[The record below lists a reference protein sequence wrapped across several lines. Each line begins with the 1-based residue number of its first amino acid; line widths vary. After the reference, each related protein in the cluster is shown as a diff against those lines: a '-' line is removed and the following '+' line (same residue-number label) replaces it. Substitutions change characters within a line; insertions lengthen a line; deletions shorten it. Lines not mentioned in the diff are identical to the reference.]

1 MAKRL
6 ARTGYESMNEW
17 DGSAWMSGWGG
28 GGCATWVDVWMSMR
42 GWVVVGCGLH
52 ECMGA
57 WWVDGMGVCVWARS
71 IYLLSLLCLLCLLC
85 VACIA
90 LLYSLFGVHTGNH
103 CLGR

>member
-52 ECMGA
+52 ECMGPQGCMVGG
-57 WWVDGMGVCVWARS
+57 WMVGWLG
-71 IYLLSLLCLLCLLC
+71 IYLIYLIYL
-85 VACIA
+85 I
-90 LLYSLFGVHTGNH
+90 YQI
-103 CLGR
+103 

>member
-42 GWVVVGCGLH
+42 GWVVVGCDLH
-52 ECMGA
+52 ECMGCM
-57 WWVDGMGVCVWARS
+57 VGGGMVGWLG
-71 IYLLSLLCLLCLLC
+71 IYLIYLIYLVYLIYLIYL
-85 VACIA
+85 I
-90 LLYSLFGVHTGNH
+90 
-103 CLGR
+103 